1 MKIGVAAAAPFL
13 VPLTEQV
20 NDRRRVGMISVLPMW
35 AGWLWEL
42 VASSDSGTWMWIWV
56 GIGTILEVVLS
67 YYGFAPRF
75 IKLKSRRLTFI
86 VSGIVFYAILN
97 TVIDFVMAV
106 VMLGQAD
113 I

>member
-1 MKIGVAAAAPFL
+1 LDGCGSWLLLPILERGCGFGL
-13 VPLTEQV
+13 V
-20 NDRRRVGMISVLPMW
+20 SV
-35 AGWLWEL
+35 
-42 VASSDSGTWMWIWV
+42 
-56 GIGTILEVVLS
+56 IGTILEVVLS
-67 YYGFAPRF
+67 YYGFAPLF